1 MYIFFYFFVFFLDC
15 PLSNYCSSML
25 LKAIAKG
32 KVKLISI
39 TSKSKRAKFIAIAII
54 GKVIAKKEAKILQ
67 QELFLF
73 HPLNGNSV

>member
-1 MYIFFYFFVFFLDC
+1 
-15 PLSNYCSSML
+15 ML

-39 TSKSKRAKFIAIAII
+39 TSKSKRAKIIAIAIV
-54 GKVIAKKEAKILQ
+54 GRVMANKEAKILQ

-73 HPLNGNSV
+73 HTLNGDGVLKAKKSKNYCYQDS